1 MTLIVKEL
9 IVRGIVS
16 GDNSSYSDSSLEK
29 ENLLQYLEQMK
40 KEIEKECIEKV
51 IQKLETKAIR

>member
-16 GDNSSYSDSSLEK
+16 GDNSQIGDSTIER
-29 ENLLQYLEQMK
+29 ENMIQYLEQMK
-40 KEIEKECIEKV
+40 REIEKECIEKV
-51 IQKLETKAIR
+51 FQKLETKTIR

>member
-16 GDNSSYSDSSLEK
+16 GDNSSINDSSLEK
-29 ENLLQYLEQMK
+29 ENLLLYLEQMQ

-51 IQKLETKAIR
+51 IQKLETKTIR

>member
-16 GDNSSYSDSSLEK
+16 GDNSSLSDSSFEK

-51 IQKLETKAIR
+51 IQKLETKTIR